1 MLRRTLFKFRLYVA
15 GGAQNSLRAISNL
28 KALCRRYL
36 PNRHKIEIIDV
47 LQEPRRGL
55 ADGICMTP
63 TLVKVAPHPERHIV
77 GSLSATPTVL
87 RDLGLDS

>member
-1 MLRRTLFKFRLYVA
+1 MLRRTFFKFRLYVA

-28 KALCRRYL
+28 KAMCRSHL

-47 LQEPRRGL
+47 LQQPQRGL

-63 TLVKVAPHPERHIV
+63 TLVKVAPQPERQII
-77 GSLSATPTVL
+77 GSLGQTQAVL
-87 RDLGLDS
+87 RDLGLPG